1 MKIVIHR
8 GIDQIGG
15 CITEIS
21 TAHTKIIID
30 LGSNLPGSKG
40 REFTKQEIENIT
52 KDADGIY
59 YTHFHGDHVG
69 LSSLVP
75 DNITQYIGEGARE
88 VNICKY
94 TVLASHESKYKRDLM
109 VAQNMKTYEEAR
121 RYNVGKKGEIY
132 ITPFFVDH
140 SAFNSYM
147 FLIEVFLI
155 EAGKKYRILHTGDF
169 RGHGYLSKGL
179 LKILQAKA
187 QNVDILITEGT
198 MLSRL
203 DEKVDHEYTI
213 KTGAVK
219 LLKEEKRPHYLFAL
233 CSSTDMDRLA
243 SFHAACKETG
253 AKFLC
258 DKYQKS
264 VLDIFTKHAA
274 KHSELFNFDDDTT
287 VVLGEECDFD
297 KDLHP
302 NGFIMPVRA
311 SSQLDFVKKMLYY
324 FPNAELIYSIWKG
337 YYLGTEEQKNK
348 NVIDFVNLF
357 HGHYHYLHTSGHA
370 DVKTLEDVCRITN
383 PSIGVIPIH
392 KDKNTR
398 YENLSVA
405 DVVNVI
411 SKTTTIDDL
420 EIRIEENKKI
430 GGTGF

>member
-1 MKIVIHR
+1 MRITIHR

-30 LGSNLPGSKG
+30 LGSNLPGSNG
-40 REFTKQEIENIT
+40 REFTKQEIEDIT
-52 KDADGIY
+52 QNADGIY

-69 LSSLVP
+69 LSSFVP
-75 DNITQYIGEGARE
+75 YNIAHYIGEGAKE

-94 TVLASHESKYKRDLM
+94 TVLASHDSKYKRDLM
-109 VAQNMKTYEEAR
+109 VAQNMRTYQEAH
-121 RYNVGKKGEIY
+121 RYNVGEKGEIF

-147 FLIEVFLI
+147 FLIE
-155 EAGKKYRILHTGDF
+155 ADHRKILHTGDF

-179 LKILQAKA
+179 MKILQVKA
-187 QNVDILITEGT
+187 QNIDILITEGT

-203 DEKVDHEYTI
+203 DERVDHECTI
-213 KTGAVK
+213 KTGAIK
-219 LLKEEKRPHYLFAL
+219 LLKKDNCPHYLFAL

-258 DKYQKS
+258 DAYQKS
-264 VLDIFTKHAA
+264 VLDIFTKYAA

-287 VVLGEECDFD
+287 IVLGNGCNFD
-297 KDLHP
+297 KDLRPH
-302 NGFIMPVRA
+302 GFIMPVRA
-311 SSQLDFVKKMLYY
+311 SSQLDFVRKMLFY

-337 YYLGTEEQKNK
+337 YYIGTEEQKNK

-357 HGHYHYLHTSGHA
+357 HGNYHYLHTSGHA
-370 DVKTLEDVCRITN
+370 DVETLEDVCRITN

-392 KDKNTR
+392 KDRNTR
-398 YENLSVA
+398 YEDLSVA
-405 DVVNVI
+405 NVVNVI
-411 SKTTTIDDL
+411 SKTTTIDDV
-420 EIRIEENKKI
+420 EMII
-430 GGTGF
+430 GEH

>member
-30 LGSNLPGSKG
+30 LGSNLPGCKG
-40 REFTKQEIENIT
+40 EEFSKQEIEDVT

-69 LSSLVP
+69 LSSFVP
-75 DNITQYIGEGARE
+75 DNIAQCIGKGAQE

-94 TVLASHESKYKRDLM
+94 SVLAKHDAKYERDLS
-109 VAQNMKTYEEAR
+109 VAQNMKTYEAAQ
-121 RYNVGKKGEIY
+121 RYDIGGKGEIF

-140 SAFNSYM
+140 SAFDSYM
-147 FLIEVFLI
+147 FLIE
-155 EAGKKYRILHTGDF
+155 ADGKRILHTGDY

-179 LKILQAKA
+179 DEVLGWKAK
-187 QNVDILITEGT
+187 NIDVLITEGT
-198 MLSRL
+198 MLSRQT
-203 DEKVDHEYTI
+203 EEVNHENTI
-213 KTGAVK
+213 KTRAIE
-219 LLKEEKRPHYLFAL
+219 LLKEKERPHYLFAL

-258 DKYQKS
+258 DTYQKS
-264 VLDIFTKHAA
+264 VLDIFTKYAA
-274 KHSELFNFDDDTT
+274 PYSKLFDFDDETT
-287 VVLGEECDFD
+287 LLLGENCDFER
-297 KDLHP
+297 DLRP

-311 SSQLDFVKKMLYY
+311 GSQLDFVKKMLYY
-324 FPNAELIYSIWKG
+324 FPDAELIYSMWKG
-337 YYLGTEEQKNK
+337 YYEGTEEQKSQ

-357 HGHYHYLHTSGHA
+357 HGHFQYLHTSGHA
-370 DVKTLEDVCRITN
+370 DVETLEKVCRITN

-398 YENLSVA
+398 FEYLPIA
-405 DVVNVI
+405 KTVNVI
-411 SKTTTIDDL
+411 TKSVTIG
-420 EIRIEENKKI
+420 EINIIIK
-430 GGTGF
+430 

>member
-30 LGSNLPGSKG
+30 LGSNLPGCKG
-40 REFTKQEIENIT
+40 EEFSKQEIEDIT

-69 LSSLVP
+69 LNSFVP
-75 DNITQYIGEGARE
+75 DNIAQYIGKGAQE

-94 TVLASHESKYKRDLM
+94 SVLAKHDSKYKRDLS
-109 VAQNMKTYEEAR
+109 VAQNMKTYEAAQ
-121 RYNVGKKGEIY
+121 RYDVGGKGEIF

-140 SAFNSYM
+140 SAFDSYM
-147 FLIEVFLI
+147 FLIE
-155 EAGKKYRILHTGDF
+155 ADGKRILHTGDY

-179 LKILQAKA
+179 DEILGWKAK
-187 QNVDILITEGT
+187 NIDILVTEGT
-198 MLSRL
+198 MLSRQT
-203 DEKVDHEYTI
+203 EEVNHEYTI
-213 KTGAVK
+213 KTKAIK
-219 LLKEEKRPHYLFAL
+219 LLEGEERPLRPHYLFAL

-243 SFHAACKETG
+243 SFHAACKETR

-258 DKYQKS
+258 DSYQKS
-264 VLDIFTKHAA
+264 VLDIFTKYAA
-274 KHSELFNFDDDTT
+274 HHSKLFDFDDETT
-287 VVLGEECDFD
+287 LVLGEDCDFER
-297 KDLHP
+297 DLRP

-311 SSQLDFVKKMLYY
+311 GSQLDFVKKMLHY
-324 FPNAELIYSIWKG
+324 FPDAELIYSMWKG
-337 YYLGTEEQKNK
+337 YYEGTEEQKSQ

-357 HGHYHYLHTSGHA
+357 HGHFHYLHTSGHA
-370 DVKTLEDVCRITN
+370 DVETLEKVCRITN

-398 YENLSVA
+398 FEALPIA
-405 DVVNVI
+405 KTVNVI
-411 SKTTTIDDL
+411 TKSVTIG
-420 EIRIEENKKI
+420 EMNIIIK
-430 GGTGF
+430 